1 MGSKTTWKR
10 DNFDKQG
17 VYQKTDSLDISQVL
31 NDEANYNLDISGN
44 LVVGDS
50 IVEVLGSSASSPTGA
65 EVENL
70 QIVNVNRDGVA
81 MVAVW
86 AEQNNSDK
94 YDIYYQKYDDKGDKV
109 GETLL
114 VRNHSDSHLTNLPT
128 NEFT

>member
-1 MGSKTTWKR
+1 MKR

-44 LVVGDS
+44 LVLRL

-70 QIVNVNRDGVA
+70 QIVNVNRDG
-81 MVAVW
+81 
-86 AEQNNSDK
+86 
-94 YDIYYQKYDDKGDKV
+94 GDGCCV
-109 GETLL
+109 GGTK
-114 VRNHSDSHLTNLPT
+114 
-128 NEFT
+128 